1 MNKTFKLVVMQSL
14 LLFVVLS
21 AAMFFMVGITMHM
34 HEAGILGRN
43 VPGFLIATA
52 VTSVLAGMGL
62 GTWLGSLV
70 LAPVERISEASK
82 RIAQGDFDIELPH
95 GFQAREISELSQ
107 NFNTM
112 ARELSRT
119 EMLRSDFIANVSHE
133 FKTPLASIEGY
144 ASLMMDPDLSPEKR
158 AAYAEKVAASAHRLS
173 VLTEQTLLLSQLDN
187 RDDLPE
193 REAFS
198 LDESLRRMVLAHE
211 LEWSDRNIEIDVDLA
226 EVQIRAE
233 RNLLSLIWENLMT
246 NALKHTPD
254 GGRIGVSLHEEGGN
268 AVVSIE
274 DSGEGMPPEVL
285 ERVFERFYQGDSSRS
300 KEGVG
305 LGLSIAKRTAKLHGG
320 SISAKS
326 EPGRGT
332 TFTVVLPL
340 EP

>member
-1 MNKTFKLVVMQSL
+1 MNKTLKLVVMQSL
-14 LLFVVLS
+14 LLFAALS
-21 AAMFFMVGITMHM
+21 AAMFCMVSVTMHM
-34 HEAGILGRN
+34 HQAGILSRN

-52 VTSVLAGMGL
+52 VTSALVGTGV
-62 GTWLGSLV
+62 GTWLGNLV
-70 LAPVERISEASK
+70 LAPVKRISEASK

-95 GFQAREISELSQ
+95 GFQAREVSELSR

-112 ARELSRT
+112 ARELSRVET
-119 EMLRSDFIANVSHE
+119 LRSDFMANVSHE

-144 ASLMMDPDLSPEKR
+144 ASLMKNPDLSPEKR
-158 AAYAEKVAASAHRLS
+158 AAYAEKVAIAAHRLS

-211 LEWSDRNIEIDVDLA
+211 LEWSARDIEIDVDLE

-246 NALKHTPD
+246 NALKHTPN
-254 GGRIGVSLHEEGGN
+254 GGRIGIRLREEDGN
-268 AVVSIE
+268 AVVSVT
-274 DSGEGMPPEVL
+274 DSGEGMQPDVL
-285 ERVFERFYQGDSSRS
+285 ERVFERFYQGDASRS
-300 KEGVG
+300 KEGSG
-305 LGLSIAKRTAKLHGG
+305 LGLSIAKRTAHLHGG
-320 SISAKS
+320 TISAKS
-326 EPGRGT
+326 EPGNGS

>member
-1 MNKTFKLVVMQSL
+1 MNKTLKLVVAQSL
-14 LLFVVLS
+14 TLFAVLS
-21 AAMFFMVGITMHM
+21 ATMFCMVGVTMHL
-34 HEAGILGRN
+34 HQAGILGRN
-43 VPGFLIATA
+43 FPGFLIATA
-52 VTSVLAGMGL
+52 VTSVFVGTGV
-62 GTWLGSLV
+62 GTWLANLV
-70 LAPVERISEASK
+70 LAPVRRISEASK

-95 GFQAREISELSQ
+95 GFQAREVSELSR

-119 EMLRSDFIANVSHE
+119 EMLRSDFMANVSHE

-144 ASLMMDPDLSPEKR
+144 ASLLKDPDLSPDKR
-158 AAYAEKVAASAHRLS
+158 VAYAQKVADAAHRLS

-187 RDDLPE
+187 REDLPD

-211 LEWSDRNIEIDVDLA
+211 LEWSARDIEIDVDLD

-233 RNLLSLIWENLMT
+233 RNLLSLIWENLMS

-254 GGRIGVSLHEEGGN
+254 GGKVEIRLHEENGS
-268 AVVSIE
+268 AVVSMS
-274 DSGEGMPPEVL
+274 DSGPGMPPEVL

-300 KEGVG
+300 GKGTG
-305 LGLSIAKRTAKLHGG
+305 LGLSIAKRTAALHGG
-320 SISAKS
+320 TISAES

>member
-1 MNKTFKLVVMQSL
+1 MNKTLKLVVMQSF
-14 LLFVVLS
+14 LLFAVLS
-21 AAMFFMVGITMHM
+21 AAMFCMVSITMQM
-34 HEAGILGRN
+34 HQAGILSRN

-52 VTSVLAGMGL
+52 VTSVLVGTGV

-70 LAPVERISEASK
+70 LAPVKRISEASK

-112 ARELSRT
+112 AHELSRT

-144 ASLMMDPDLSPEKR
+144 ASLMKDPDLSPEKR
-158 AAYAEKVAASAHRLS
+158 AAYAEKVAIAAHRLS

-187 RDDLPE
+187 RNDLPE

-211 LEWSDRNIEIDVDLA
+211 LEWSDRNIDIDVDLE

-254 GGRIGVSLHEEGGN
+254 GGRIGIRLREKGGN
-268 AVVSIE
+268 AVVSVT

-285 ERVFERFYQGDSSRS
+285 ERVFERFYQGDASRS
-300 KEGVG
+300 NEGVG
-305 LGLSIAKRTAKLHGG
+305 LGLAIAKRTASLHGG
-320 SISAKS
+320 SISVES
-326 EPGRGT
+326 EPGRGAA
-332 TFTVVLPL
+332 FTVVLPL